1 MLKNPLK
8 LAAFNIT
15 LDQGPLDLWRQVGIN
30 IFQKISQSPPT
41 LDSFKNTTS
50 RKSSSVR
57 YPSLLKSSRRNAT
70 CDYKFPKKIV
80 PALWREK
87 STDLH
92 PVIRVLNV
100 RAGWAVGATPITE
113 TSPNRNWLLRGVVW
127 KHFSF
132 YISTFLISSAEKVE
146 LRNSWKW
153 SIVLWLER
161 KEPTSSS
168 AVFFGVLNTTE

>member
-1 MLKNPLK
+1 MIYNQNISSTKTSAVCKEILFRNSRDSTHLVTMLKNPLK

-15 LDQGPLDLWRQVGIN
+15 LDQRPLDLRRQVRID
-30 IFQKISQSPPT
+30 IFQKISQSVPT
-41 LDSFKNTTS
+41 LDSFNKTTS

-70 CDYKFPKKIV
+70 CESYIPSNKIIL
-80 PALWREK
+80 ALWREK

-100 RAGWAVGATPITE
+100 RARGAVGTTPITE
-113 TSPNRNWLLRGVVW
+113 TSPNRHWLLRGVVW

-132 YISTFLISSAEKVE
+132 YISTS
-146 LRNSWKW
+146 
-153 SIVLWLER
+153 
-161 KEPTSSS
+161 
-168 AVFFGVLNTTE
+168 